1 MSTRN
6 ALGVTFLNSLDDK
19 YKELKSLE
27 IAMNQMR
34 DKLHNMMMNTLDPLN
49 DEVLALSRELDEIIH
64 RYTAL
69 KMELKDY

>member
-27 IAMNQMR
+27 IAIDQMR

>member
-1 MSTRN
+1 
-6 ALGVTFLNSLDDK
+6 LNSSDDK

-27 IAMNQMR
+27 IAIDQMR